1 MWSDT
6 TRARATPLPPQPPA
20 PDLGIPWR
28 GRALAIDIEPPG
40 DECPGAANVDAGF
53 IQGWYDGVAG
63 AGYVPAYYGNGTAG
77 SEFGSAWCAAVATQ
91 PAVGAYS
98 YLWSFE
104 PSLLGSYNRATAP
117 GYSPNQTGCA
127 GPMAAWQYQISAG
140 SDPDVDHDEALSSL
154 PLVVST
160 PVGKYLPHRGEA
172 GPARS
177 AFPGEGSAPLRV
189 PVVTCAFSLPV
200 SFWIFEPKGGHRN
213 GTQRHRDRVRDD
225 VTGTVREE
233 SHVTRD
239 PGVGPVTDSQ
249 EVVSTITPARR
260 AVEVCYL
267 VFGIIDALLIIRL
280 VLKLLA
286 ANPLAGFSSFVYGIT
301 DIFMAPFRNLL
312 PAVTGGSGAVL
323 EMSVVIAIIVYALI
337 GWALARVIALMFAR
351 NVTVARRSSRD
362 TGRPRPD

>member
-1 MWSDT
+1 MERRDT
-6 TRARATPLPPQPPA
+6 E
-20 PDLGIPWR
+20 I
-28 GRALAIDIEPPG
+28 
-40 DECPGAANVDAGF
+40 
-53 IQGWYDGVAG
+53 
-63 AGYVPAYYGNGTAG
+63 
-77 SEFGSAWCAAVATQ
+77 
-91 PAVGAYS
+91 
-98 YLWSFE
+98 
-104 PSLLGSYNRATAP
+104 
-117 GYSPNQTGCA
+117 
-127 GPMAAWQYQISAG
+127 
-140 SDPDVDHDEALSSL
+140 
-154 PLVVST
+154 
-160 PVGKYLPHRGEA
+160 
-172 GPARS
+172 
-177 AFPGEGSAPLRV
+177 
-189 PVVTCAFSLPV
+189 
-200 SFWIFEPKGGHRN
+200 
-213 GTQRHRDRVRDD
+213 VRDD